1 MKPRRLDKPS
11 VQAGIGLAA
20 GPLLRCVD
28 IDEDA
33 PELVRVVGERERRSE
48 HRVAEQSNGKDNRR
62 ACPAARRVPA
72 VSDSHPRLLQSAGP
86 RLDGELTSAARRSEP
101 EPARRHSIGNPP
113 HQSKAFDQIERNRG

>member
-11 VQAGIGLAA
+11 VQAGIGLAT

-33 PELVRVVGERERRSE
+33 PELPLVVGVCERRSE
-48 HRVAEQSNGKDNRR
+48 HRVAEQSHRKHKRR
-62 ACPAARRVPA
+62 SRPAARLIPA
-72 VSDSHPRLLQSAGP
+72 VCHCHPRLLQSAGP

-101 EPARRHSIGNPP
+101 EPARGHRIGNPP
-113 HQSKAFDQIERNRG
+113 RQSKAFDQIERNHG